1 MGIRET
7 LKVIQDFHR
16 RLGLYAPD
24 SAPPLAVLEQFPAVI
39 ARISSYEADRYTLS
53 GIRYR
58 RSVELLLYYRAIA
71 VATAED
77 EVALIELADRIM
89 RNWLE
94 KDAPFRIASIACDGV
109 RYDLPAGDKLY
120 LGTIIHLRVEEE

>member
-1 MGIRET
+1 MGVRET
-7 LKVIQDFHR
+7 LKAIQDFHR
-16 RLGLYAPD
+16 RHGLYAPD
-24 SAPPLAVLEQFPAVI
+24 AAPIPAVLEQLPAAI
-39 ARISSYEADRYTLS
+39 AKLAGYEAERYTLA
-53 GIRYR
+53 GVRFR
-58 RSVELLLYYRAIA
+58 RTIDIWLYYRATA

-94 KDAPFRIASIACDGV
+94 KDAPFRIASVACDGV